1 MPQWATYAA
10 SIFLALHGLVHL
22 MGFLVYLRITEMKD
36 LPYKTTLLGG
46 RWELGDPGIRLFGVM
61 WLLPLIGF
69 AVAVYGLFADT
80 SWWRPVL
87 LGTTLVSL
95 VLTGLDYKAAYAGA
109 IINLVILGV
118 TILYPVFA

>member
-1 MPQWATYAA
+1 MPRWVTYASA
-10 SIFLALHGLVHL
+10 IFLALHGLVHL

-46 RWELGDPGIRLFGVM
+46 RWELGDPGMRLFGVF

-69 AVAVYGLFADT
+69 AVAVYGLYADT

-87 LGTTLVSL
+87 IGATLVSL
-95 VLTGLDYKAAYAGA
+95 ALTGLDYKAAYAGA

-118 TILYPVFA
+118 AILYPVFT

>member
-1 MPQWATYAA
+1 MPRWITYASA
-10 SIFLALHGLVHL
+10 IFLALHGLVHL

-46 RWELGDPGIRLFGVM
+46 RWEAGEAGMRVFGII

-69 AVAVYGLFADT
+69 ALAAYGLFADN

-87 LGTTLVSL
+87 IGTTLISL
-95 VLTGLDYKAAYAGA
+95 ALTGLDYKAAYAGA
-109 IINLVILGV
+109 IINGVILGV
-118 TILYPVFA
+118 TILYPLFT